1 MANLISRLTLQLNDR
16 ITRPM
21 QKLAGR
27 LDGFNQR
34 IKSMAA
40 SSPILP
46 AASLRNMAA
55 GFVGYQALT
64 RGIGGTV
71 GAAMK
76 FQSVMTEIA
85 KKTTLSPAGLEKM
98 RESIIRI
105 SNATPVARDEL
116 GKLVAMAGQFGIAS
130 ADLERFAMLG
140 AKAATA
146 FDMSGAETGTLLSQ
160 VKNAYQLNMDGL
172 TKLAD
177 AINYVADSAGASEK
191 DLIDILLRSGATAKT
206 FGLGAQDV
214 LAFGASLREVGIESS
229 IVGTSMKAI
238 LTKMSGLASNKKAVK
253 ALDAIAGKGYS
264 RKLQQKFYEAPVE
277 ALTTFFELTKS
288 LGAEQRSG
296 LLTDFLG
303 LEYGDDGAAIAEN
316 VDKIIDRLKALANES
331 NYVGSVDRAFALTS
345 ADADAALKRLWNNI
359 SRISTGFG
367 STLLPAIADFANAA
381 SDRLGRIG
389 RANDTV
395 VTRIGAAWRGLAEGL
410 GLGETDMFRG
420 VREQFQ
426 AFDEFLFGRQLDSDA
441 GPAEIAKATKRAE
454 GVIQRITNQSR
465 DLGAALSGIMGG
477 DMSKLSELGAALGKI
492 VDGLGV
498 LGTGAAI
505 AGIEVLKRLGA
516 AVFAL
521 SIRLLFSPLGRL
533 VVLAEG
539 ITAIADAVSG
549 AQGIG
554 DFFDRLA
561 SQPWWKIAAG
571 IVAVGWSI
579 RALGRAVGG
588 MKRIGGLFSAG
599 VGGKAGGNGKGP
611 KVPTPQEKATAPSSP
626 SPTPEGKP
634 AAPRGPRVGRGAV
647 RVGAGAV
654 GALGAIGLWDQ
665 VQEIAKG
672 AQANRSA
679 DEGKL
684 VGAVHTL
691 GQGLIGAINSLLGKF
706 QDSPPR
712 DWQSE
717 WASGAIQRDV
727 VNLKAPT
734 SPEALAEA
742 EARAERI
749 LTLSREIAAIQS
761 VASTARGMRPTEEQ
775 KASLEAARSEL
786 EGLLVGAE
794 DSLRQKVDLFIGI
807 LLDGGGQTSAA
818 AQAMAEEIRNGI
830 AEGMAGAVSEA
841 QSGALRII
849 GAFDGL
855 SGRLFVSGATAVSQ
869 LAAGMRS
876 RAGEVNAASTQL
888 AQAVANKFPAS
899 PAKEGPLRE
908 LPLMGRKIVEQL
920 AGGMRS
926 GPASAAATGIAAS
939 IAAAFP
945 AHAVQA
951 PPAALSEIVA
961 GIRGLSP
968 EQRTEQEPVLRAVP
982 VQRDGGQPRSSAGS
996 GPTIY
1001 ATFHISSTDPRSAA
1015 AEVLRALDFRSGSAL
1030 EDIGATGS

>member
-1 MANLISRLTLQLNDR
+1 
-16 ITRPM
+16 
-21 QKLAGR
+21 
-27 LDGFNQR
+27 
-34 IKSMAA
+34 
-40 SSPILP
+40 
-46 AASLRNMAA
+46 
-55 GFVGYQALT
+55 
-64 RGIGGTV
+64 
-71 GAAMK
+71 
-76 FQSVMTEIA
+76 
-85 KKTTLSPAGLEKM
+85 
-98 RESIIRI
+98 
-105 SNATPVARDEL
+105 
-116 GKLVAMAGQFGIAS
+116 
-130 ADLERFAMLG
+130 
-140 AKAATA
+140 
-146 FDMSGAETGTLLSQ
+146 LLSQ

-214 LAFGASLREVGIESS
+214 LAFGASLREVGIESA

-316 VDKIIDRLKALANES
+316 VDKIIGRLKALANES

-381 SDRLGRIG
+381 SDRLGGIG

-410 GLGETDMFRG
+410 GLGGTDLFAGLRAQFEAFDSYLFGTKIPEVGKRMVTAYAKMRAEAERGGFALPIPKPNETDRSTDLPIDPTLIKAL
-420 VREQFQ
+420 RNQ
-426 AFDEFLFGRQLDSDA
+426 AGDQ
-441 GPAEIAKATKRAE
+441 IE
-454 GVIQRITNQSR
+454 GVTARFRALGEALAGLWSGDLSKLN
-465 DLGAALSGIMGG
+465 DLGTSLK
-477 DMSKLSELGAALGKI
+477 KLT
-492 VDGLGV
+492 DGLGFF
-498 LGTGAAI
+498 GTAGALTAI
-505 AGIEVLKRLGA
+505 SILERLGWA
-516 AVFAL
+516 ASLLAL
-521 SIRLLFSPLGRL
+521 KLAFSPIGSIAILADGIVRL
-533 VVLAEG
+533 RDALKGADSIAEFFDNLADNPWWG
-539 ITAIADAVSG
+539 IAT
-549 AQGIG
+549 GIG
-554 DFFDRLA
+554 
-561 SQPWWKIAAG
+561 
-571 IVAVGWSI
+571 AVGISLWTVTK
-579 RALGRAVGG
+579 ALRG
-588 MKRIGGLFSAG
+588 MKGLFSGGWGFLKALGAIIGLGGVAAAG
-599 VGGKAGGNGKGP
+599 AKAKGKG
-611 KVPTPQEKATAPSSP
+611 KGTGKGTAPTV
-626 SPTPEGKP
+626 PTPEGKP

-665 VQEIAKG
+665 IQEVAKG
-672 AQANRSA
+672 AQANRSD

-727 VNLKAPT
+727 VNLEAPT

-761 VASTARGMRPTEEQ
+761 EASTARGMRPTEEQ

-786 EGLLVGAE
+786 DGLLVGAE
-794 DSLRQKVDLFIGI
+794 DSLRQKVDSFIGI
-807 LLDGGGQTSAA
+807 LREGGGQTSAA

-830 AEGMAGAVSEA
+830 AQGMAGAVSEA

-855 SGRLFVSGATAVSQ
+855 SGRLFASGATAVSQ

-961 GIRGLSP
+961 GIRGMS
-968 EQRTEQEPVLRAVP
+968 
-982 VQRDGGQPRSSAGS
+982 GGVGAAGS
-996 GPTIY
+996 GQASKGVGDVYVTIG
-1001 ATFHISSTDPRSAA
+1001 APQIVVSGGNDPRAT
-1015 AEVLRALDFRSGSAL
+1015 AEEVGRRLAESTALAIRAHFTDLL
-1030 EDIGATGS
+1030 